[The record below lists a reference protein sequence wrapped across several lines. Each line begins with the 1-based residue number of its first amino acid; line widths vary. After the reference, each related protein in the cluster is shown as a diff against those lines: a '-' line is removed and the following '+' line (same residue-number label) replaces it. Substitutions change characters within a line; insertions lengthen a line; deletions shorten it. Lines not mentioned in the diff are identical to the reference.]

1 MESGFAKRFSFF
13 ESTIAVKS
21 LKYKIMKTQVSYL
34 NGKINWIIAALVLTF
49 SVAQAQIS
57 GNQIYGNNRYN
68 ENNYNQNG
76 LPNNTVVSI
85 NDNHLTVTVK
95 MLLNKK
101 ADGFVITLGLNQE
114 DETVSG
120 CSKKINTR
128 IDGFLDK
135 IKVLGI
141 KKENCYIDFIS
152 QTKIYDFNANLETAQ
167 QIDKGFEIKKNII
180 ITTSNANSLEKLIAI
195 ASDFEIHDIIKV
207 EYFNNDTNA
216 IHNSLFDEAL
226 VLAEAKKIRYMKS
239 FGKRVIGTPSATEEF
254 ATVFPKT
261 QYKMYQ
267 AFESAEIETN
277 YNNRNQYLK
286 KIARKNK
293 TFYYDGIS
301 SAGFD
306 KVINPNQ
313 TEVGIQYVLILT
325 MTYKIDTSI

>member
-1 MESGFAKRFSFF
+1 
-13 ESTIAVKS
+13 
-21 LKYKIMKTQVSYL
+21 MKTQVSYL
-34 NGKINWIIAALVLTF
+34 NGKIKWIIVALVLTF
-49 SVAQAQIS
+49 NVAQAQIS
-57 GNQIYGNNRYN
+57 GNQVYGNNRYN

-120 CSKKINTR
+120 CSKKINAR

-135 IKVLGI
+135 IKALGI
-141 KKENCYIDFIS
+141 KKDNCYIDFIS
-152 QTKIYDFNANLETAQ
+152 QTKIYDFNVNLETAQ

-207 EYFNNDTNA
+207 DYFNNDTNA

-226 VLAEAKKIRYMKS
+226 LLAEAKKIRYMKS
-239 FGKRVIGTPSATEEF
+239 FGKRIIGTPTATEEF

-277 YNNRNQYLK
+277 HNNRNQYLK

-301 SAGFD
+301 TAGFD

-313 TEVGIQYVLILT
+313 IEVGIQYVVTLT

>member
-1 MESGFAKRFSFF
+1 
-13 ESTIAVKS
+13 
-21 LKYKIMKTQVSYL
+21 MKTQVSYL
-34 NGKINWIIAALVLTF
+34 NGKIKWIIVALVLTF

-135 IKVLGI
+135 IKALGI

-313 TEVGIQYVLILT
+313 TEVGIQYVLTLT

>member
-1 MESGFAKRFSFF
+1 
-13 ESTIAVKS
+13 
-21 LKYKIMKTQVSYL
+21 MKTQVSYL
-34 NGKINWIIAALVLTF
+34 NEKIKWIIVALVLTF

-135 IKVLGI
+135 IKALGI

-313 TEVGIQYVLILT
+313 TEVGIQYVLTLT
-325 MTYKIDTSI
+325 ITYKIDTSI

>member
-1 MESGFAKRFSFF
+1 
-13 ESTIAVKS
+13 
-21 LKYKIMKTQVSYL
+21 MKTQVQQL
-34 NGKINWIIAALVLTF
+34 NGKLKLIIALLLLNVLCV
-49 SVAQAQIS
+49 SAQIS
-57 GNQIYGNNRYN
+57 GNQVYGKNNYN
-68 ENNYNQNG
+68 GNNYNQSS
-76 LPNNTVVSI
+76 LPNNIVVSI

-120 CSKKINTR
+120 CSKKINSR

-135 IKVLGI
+135 IKALGI

-152 QTKIYDFNANLETAQ
+152 QTKIYDFNANLETAH

-195 ASDFEIHDIIKV
+195 ASNFEIHDIIKV

-226 VLAEAKKIRYMKS
+226 VLAEAKKSRYMKS
-239 FGKRVIGTPSATEEF
+239 FGKRVVGTPSATEEF
-254 ATVFPKT
+254 ATIFPKT

-306 KVINPNQ
+306 KVINPTQ
-313 TEVGIQYVLILT
+313 MEVGIQYILT
-325 MTYKIDTSI
+325 LTMSYKIDTSI

>member
-1 MESGFAKRFSFF
+1 
-13 ESTIAVKS
+13 
-21 LKYKIMKTQVSYL
+21 MKTQVSYL
-34 NGKINWIIAALVLTF
+34 NGKINWIILALVLTF

-68 ENNYNQNG
+68 ENNYNQNV

-135 IKVLGI
+135 IKALGI

-267 AFESAEIETN
+267 AFESAEIQTN
-277 YNNRNQYLK
+277 YNNRSPYLK

>member
-1 MESGFAKRFSFF
+1 
-13 ESTIAVKS
+13 
-21 LKYKIMKTQVSYL
+21 MKTQVSYL
-34 NGKINWIIAALVLTF
+34 NGKINWIILALVLTF

-68 ENNYNQNG
+68 ENNYNQNV

-120 CSKKINTR
+120 CSNKINTR

-135 IKVLGI
+135 IKALGI

-313 TEVGIQYVLILT
+313 TEVGIQYVLTLT

>member
-1 MESGFAKRFSFF
+1 
-13 ESTIAVKS
+13 
-21 LKYKIMKTQVSYL
+21 MKTQVSYL
-34 NGKINWIIAALVLTF
+34 NGKIKWFIIALVLTF
-49 SVAQAQIS
+49 GVAQAQIS

-101 ADGFVITLGLNQE
+101 TDGFVITLGLNQE

-135 IKVLGI
+135 IKALGI

-313 TEVGIQYVLILT
+313 TEVGIQYVLTLT

>member
-1 MESGFAKRFSFF
+1 
-13 ESTIAVKS
+13 
-21 LKYKIMKTQVSYL
+21 MKTQVSYL
-34 NGKINWIIAALVLTF
+34 NGKINWIIVALVLTF

-57 GNQIYGNNRYN
+57 GNQVYGNNRYN

-135 IKVLGI
+135 IKALGI
-141 KKENCYIDFIS
+141 KKDNCYIDFIS
-152 QTKIYDFNANLETAQ
+152 QTKIYDFNVNLETAQ

-207 EYFNNDTNA
+207 DYFNNDTNA

-239 FGKRVIGTPSATEEF
+239 FGKRIIGTPTATEEF

-277 YNNRNQYLK
+277 HNNRNQYLK

-301 SAGFD
+301 TAGFD

-313 TEVGIQYVLILT
+313 IEVGIQYVVTLT